1 MQEKEIIKATKWSVL
16 PLCIGISVVGLVLGL
31 ILVFTSTE
39 YSWHSGA
46 SYFWTSIVPYYFSMS
61 FLPLLVIA
69 IFIYFMVAKTELT
82 ITDKRV
88 YGKAMFGKRVDLPMD
103 SISAVGTSM
112 FKGIAVAT
120 SSGKIKFLGISN
132 RDEIHKE
139 ISNLIVNRQ
148 DKVTKTDIKQE
159 IAQSSADELRKYKDL
174 LDQGIITEEEFGAKK
189 KQLLGL

>member
-16 PLCIGISVVGLVLGL
+16 PLCIGISLIGL
-31 ILVFTSTE
+31 ICGFMLVFNSVE
-39 YSWHSGA
+39 YSWHRGA
-46 SYFWTSIVPYYFSMS
+46 GYFWKSIVPYYFSMS

-69 IFIYFMVAKTELT
+69 IIIYLMVAKTELT
-82 ITDKRV
+82 VTDKRV

-103 SISAVGTSM
+103 SVSAVGTSM
-112 FKGIAVAT
+112 LKGIAVST

-139 ISNLIVNRQ
+139 ISNVIVNRQ
-148 DKVTKTDIKQE
+148 DKTVKTEIRQE
-159 IAQSSADELRKYKDL
+159 VAQSSADELKKYKDL
-174 LDQGIITEEEFGAKK
+174 FDQGIITEEEFNTKK